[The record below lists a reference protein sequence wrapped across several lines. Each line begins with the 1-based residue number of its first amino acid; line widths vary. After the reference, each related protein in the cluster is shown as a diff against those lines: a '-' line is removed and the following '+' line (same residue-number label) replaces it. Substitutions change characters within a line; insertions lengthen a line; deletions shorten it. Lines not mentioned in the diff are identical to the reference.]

1 MSDYFE
7 KIIKLIYQEWKGMRK
22 IKTQK
27 HPDEEDLACFLE
39 GKLTQQDK
47 LLMEKHL
54 VHCDLCAEY
63 VCAHLLTHTVASV
76 ELPEKLLGK
85 IRKQVIGENEAG
97 FFEILLKLKEKVIE
111 IIQTSGD
118 VLVGQELIPAP
129 ILRSRQIR
137 DFKEEITILKDLQ
150 KIRVETKLKNNNAK
164 TFDLE
169 VSIKDKESYRPQ
181 GHGLASD
188 SQSQKLLKNLRI
200 TLLRDGLELES
211 YSSDET
217 TITFKDIY
225 PGIYTVEITTSEKRI
240 AIIAITVKV

>member
-1 MSDYFE
+1 MFDYFE
-7 KIIKLIYQEWKGMRK
+7 KITKLIYSEWKGMRQ

-27 HPDEEDLACFLE
+27 HPDEEDLACFIE
-39 GKLTQQDK
+39 GKLSPADK
-47 LLMEKHL
+47 LFMEKHL
-54 VHCDLCAEY
+54 VNCDVCAEY
-63 VCAHLLTHTVASV
+63 VGVHLAMHTGLTVN
-76 ELPEKLLGK
+76 LPDKLLEK
-85 IRKQVIGENEAG
+85 VRKLVLGENEAG
-97 FFEILLKLKEKVIE
+97 FFEILLKLKEKAIE

-169 VSIKDKESYRPQ
+169 VSIKDKESQ
-181 GHGLASD
+181 G
-188 SQSQKLLKNLRI
+188 LLKDLRI

-211 YSSDET
+211 YASNET
-217 TITFKDIY
+217 TVIFKDVY
-225 PGIYTVEITTSEKRI
+225 PGIYTVEITTLEEKI
-240 AIIAITVKV
+240 ATVAITVKV